1 MKLKPDYRS
10 IKFKTWLYF
19 ILFAGFLMLL
29 LWLLQV
35 LFLNS
40 FYATMKGEQTKN
52 VAKSIQTAY
61 ETKSD
66 ESFLEKV
73 EDISSSND
81 MFIYIVSS
89 DGSTMYFKPAGN
101 DTDAQYYADQI
112 DTVNNYMLENNR
124 SYAYLKIKSMDSSKD
139 VLVCGNV
146 MISPYYSTIGWRGTE
161 VVI

>member
-1 MKLKPDYRS
+1 
-10 IKFKTWLYF
+10 
-19 ILFAGFLMLL
+19 MLL

-81 MFIYIVSS
+81 MFIYIVS
-89 DGSTMYFKPAGN
+89 
-101 DTDAQYYADQI
+101 
-112 DTVNNYMLENNR
+112 
-124 SYAYLKIKSMDSSKD
+124 
-139 VLVCGNV
+139 
-146 MISPYYSTIGWRGTE
+146 
-161 VVI
+161 